1 MFRRASRR
9 CGGPDDGRAIAV
21 ADGGAGRSDGRPDGR
36 AYAVAGDGRAI
47 AWTYAWTYA
56 RTYSGSLAAAHR
68 RADGRT
74 YAGPVVAADRRAD
87 GRAYA
92 WTYAWTYAGTYGSAS
107 DLRRQSARV
116 WQRAAGRRHELPQL
130 SGPRPQWAQ

>member
-1 MFRRASRR
+1 ML
-9 CGGPDDGRAIAV
+9 V
-21 ADGGAGRSDGRPDGR
+21 VKAD
-36 AYAVAGDGRAI
+36 
-47 AWTYAWTYA
+47 
-56 RTYSGSLAAAHR
+56 R

-92 WTYAWTYAGTYGSAS
+92 WTYAWTYAGTFGSAS

-116 WQRAAGRRHELPQL
+116 
-130 SGPRPQWAQ
+130 